1 MAQLAWGCINKIF
14 KLETE
19 KLKME
24 GTKENKQLAR
34 VRVRYDMHIYEGPVV
49 ARNLSQPKQE
59 LS

>member
-24 GTKENKQLAR
+24 GTENKQLAIGFEF
-34 VRVRYDMHIYEGPVV
+34 DMHIYEGTVV
-49 ARNLSQPKQE
+49 LQE
-59 LS
+59 TCISKN